1 MSSSLLSN
9 SNSQQQYQ
17 ANILTNRP
25 NLVKVLVEDEEDVVV
40 WHKILKK
47 WRPDKIFEITP
58 YFHDASVAD
67 SKGKSHILKMGPNFG
82 PYFIGCVDSDYDY
95 LLELHTADGLTMRSN
110 PYILQTF
117 GYAIE
122 NLACQ
127 PYGLSDTLFECLA
140 HCSPMQRD
148 ADAHYSA
155 FITEVSKILYPVLI
169 WHLVLKKENRPAPN
183 WDEVIGNDHY
193 RPILADHSM
202 PLPQRRAAVLQKLAA
217 VAAAAETLYA
227 AAHPDLAVVKT
238 ALEADIKRD
247 YALAEDNAYMYV
259 RGHDLY
265 DFLLFTFF
273 DPLYKAIR
281 EEHISTIRTA
291 LPAPEIE
298 SAIEHYRMVV
308 TKFIPKH
315 IHSCAFLA
323 DTANHITTRL
333 GHSVS
338 ALPF

>member
-67 SKGKSHILKMGPNFG
+67 SKGKGHILKMGPNFG
-82 PYFIGCVDSDYDY
+82 PCFIGCVDSDYDY
-95 LLELHTADGLTMRSN
+95 LLELHTPDGLTMRSN
-110 PYILQTF
+110 TYILQTF

-127 PYGLSDTLFECLA
+127 PYGLSDTLTECLT
-140 HCSPMQRD
+140 HCGPLQSD

-155 FITEVSKILYPVLI
+155 FIAEVSKILYPVLL
-169 WHLVLKKENRPAPN
+169 WHLVLKKENRPTPN
-183 WDEVIGNDHY
+183 WDEVLGNDYY
-193 RPILADHSM
+193 RPILADNSM
-202 PLPQRRAAVLQKLAA
+202 SLLQRRAAVLQKLASM
-217 VAAAAETLYA
+217 AATAETSYA
-227 AAHPDLAVVKT
+227 AAHHDLAVVKT
-238 ALEADIKRD
+238 SLEAYLKRD

-265 DFLLFTFF
+265 DFLHFTFF

-281 EEHISTIRTA
+281 EEHISTLRA
-291 LPAPEIE
+291 SLPAQEMD
-298 SAIEHYRMVV
+298 SAIEHYRKVV
-308 TKFIPKH
+308 TKFVPKH
-315 IHSCAFLA
+315 IHSCAFLSSP
-323 DTANHITTRL
+323 TNHVTTL
-333 GHSVS
+333 LKQSVT
-338 ALPF
+338 ALPL